1 MTVMTHRTPTPSFFL
16 LSLIVACLAGPI
28 PVAAQE
34 FVDLELVLAVDVS
47 SSVDDDEYD
56 LQMRGLSEAFRNP
69 DILEAIQTAGGNG
82 IAVAVVQWSE
92 KDQQVLAVNWTKVA
106 DSRSANALSRKIRNA
121 PRALIGGQTSIGG
134 AIEFSLGQ
142 FAGSPFDGWRKVIDL
157 SGDGRAN
164 SGVHPMTM
172 RDQAMAVGVTINALA
187 ILNEEPFLDSYYRN
201 TVIGGNGAFLMIAD
215 DYEDYAAAILSKLLR
230 EIGVPLANRPQP
242 EPRLAD
248 AGAAATLR

>member
-1 MTVMTHRTPTPSFFL
+1 MTFPL
-16 LSLIVACLAGPI
+16 LKNALVTAFAAVTLISLSQNGY
-28 PVAAQE
+28 AQE
-34 FVDLELVLAVDVS
+34 FVDLELLLAVDVS

-82 IAVAVVQWSE
+82 IAVSIMQWSE
-92 KDQQVLAVNWTKVA
+92 KDQQVMTAGWTKVF
-106 DSRSANALSRKIRNA
+106 DSASANAFSRKIRNA
-121 PRALIGGQTSIGG
+121 PRSIIGGQTSIGG
-134 AIEFSLGQ
+134 AIEFAMEQ
-142 FAGSPFDGWRKVIDL
+142 FANSPFEGWRKVIDM

-172 RDQAMAVGVTINALA
+172 RDQAIESGITINGLA

-201 TVIGGNGAFLMIAD
+201 TVIGGNGAFIMIAD

-230 EIGVPLANRPQP
+230 EIGVPLAHKTVPAP
-242 EPRLAD
+242 SLKAARLD
-248 AGAAATLR
+248 LPLR